1 MSKWGLASFLSAT
14 GDGKKQLSPEDNF
27 LKLKI
32 DTSNEQEES
41 LHFSSLPVAEELAA
55 LSSL

>member
-1 MSKWGLASFLSAT
+1 LASFLSAT